1 MRVKPKTDLPF
12 ALRPL
17 RDWHYNPACDRLKQ
31 GARTLSIRLTPTA
44 RVALQMTR
52 ISDLFDLQETDLEID
67 SRHTTIADIE
77 TRLGESEEVEASAE
91 TMKEREAEVE
101 DLRKKLRRSEQEV
114 EDLSGKIKP
123 LEKKLYGGSVHIPKE
138 LASIEE
144 DIHSLQARKRV
155 LEDREL
161 DVMSQLEEAERAL
174 AAAKQE
180 HDKLVADWDA
190 EQRRLGQ
197 ERDTLNAEIE
207 DFEGKREAQRS
218 RVDVKTLSFYD
229 ALRAKHQ
236 GRAVAKVERGTCGG
250 CRISLPMSLLQ
261 KARSGSEVIVQCSSC
276 ERILY
281 VS

>member
-1 MRVKPKTDLPF
+1 
-12 ALRPL
+12 
-17 RDWHYNPACDRLKQ
+17 
-31 GARTLSIRLTPTA
+31 
-44 RVALQMTR
+44 MTR
-52 ISDLFDLQETDLEID
+52 ISDLFDLQGTDLEID
-67 SRHTTIADIE
+67 SRHVAIADIE
-77 TRLGESEEVEASAE
+77 SRLGESEEVEASAG
-91 TMKEREAEVE
+91 TMKEREVEVE

-144 DIHSLQARKRV
+144 DIHSLQARKRI

-207 DFEGKREAQRS
+207 EFEGKREAQRS
-218 RVDVKTLSFYD
+218 RVDAKTLSFYD

-261 KARSGSEVIVQCSSC
+261 KARSGSDLIVQCSSC